1 VGTVGA
7 TGLAG
12 MVAMANEA
20 VESENLF
27 TVSLGKNAE
36 AVRSWSEGLRK
47 DLGLNSVEVRK
58 SSATFYAMFE
68 SMKLGEENSLKLS
81 KGLTQLSYDMASF
94 YNLDPSVAFEK
105 LQAGIS
111 GETEPLKQLGII
123 VSETTVNNYAMTQGM
138 IKQGEQLN
146 EQGKVMARYGVIMEA
161 TAKAQGDMARTLDSP
176 VNQLRIMGEQAKQ
189 TAIAFGTLLIP
200 MEQKVI
206 TELKK
211 FTDYMSNLSDEERE
225 NMVQMA
231 LWGVGL
237 SLLIGTAL
245 KGTLAIMELIAT
257 MRELGIVISAAGAAK
272 FGIWAAAIAAA
283 VTIAV
288 MAYDRFENKQ
298 KEILN
303 GIDNQIKANN
313 NLIKSRQEDASSIK
327 NLVSEYDE
335 LKTKAKLT
343 AIEQERIHEI
353 SEKLKDL
360 IPNVNGV
367 FKEQGGIFDVN
378 TTAALKY
385 ADQLNNVKKIMIEN
399 QMLQAKSDLQKSV
412 VALEKFSPLRS
423 IFSQASGNYRQF
435 LQFVESKSGHL
446 TRQEI
451 NDYRGRF
458 DWALNKNDQTEF
470 SILLDDLLMKNKTYN
485 MINDLSKQGKLQTD
499 DTPPP
504 TGSNKTD
511 YSANKTGD
519 KKKDELTFRQR
530 YEAALIGL
538 GNKKAGAY
546 PGTDMSGDL
555 LSLYNSYIDEFA
567 GIPGSN
573 MNDPRVS
580 GIIQA
585 RNELQQ
591 ANNQASKKKIA
602 DAQLKQNAEYW
613 KKYNEVNPN
622 IMQSQGLTPGQFN
635 HYESSENGRY
645 TRYGERSN
653 PQGGRVG
660 YNGGVGEYEGGE
672 RTDSI
677 NFDYASS
684 SMTRPGRLQNPNAT
698 IPLTPEQLKKIAEMT
713 LKSDQDAYLK
723 EIAENTAATERAV
736 KGRDNIGMTLAAL
749 GQGGSLGEMAS
760 GFMSQIAT
768 KGFTGA
774 MSSWIEN
781 SDKNNGLAPWLKS
794 KLFGTDGKP
803 GKGLTAISSLYT
815 AYQGA
820 SEGGAL
826 GGALAGAEAGM
837 TIGGP
842 IGAGIGALAGLLFG
856 GSEASKRAQ
865 ERAEALQAAQLEQLR
880 KLNNAIV
887 PVSDYFR
894 SAGLNMLPSSATFG
908 SGNLATSY
916 AVQSSRGVR

>member
-1 VGTVGA
+1 
-7 TGLAG
+7 
-12 MVAMANEA
+12 
-20 VESENLF
+20 
-27 TVSLGKNAE
+27 
-36 AVRSWSEGLRK
+36 
-47 DLGLNSVEVRK
+47 
-58 SSATFYAMFE
+58 
-68 SMKLGEENSLKLS
+68 
-81 KGLTQLSYDMASF
+81 
-94 YNLDPSVAFEK
+94 
-105 LQAGIS
+105 
-111 GETEPLKQLGII
+111 
-123 VSETTVNNYAMTQGM
+123 
-138 IKQGEQLN
+138 
-146 EQGKVMARYGVIMEA
+146 
-161 TAKAQGDMARTLDSP
+161 
-176 VNQLRIMGEQAKQ
+176 
-189 TAIAFGTLLIP
+189 
-200 MEQKVI
+200 
-206 TELKK
+206 
-211 FTDYMSNLSDEERE
+211 
-225 NMVQMA
+225 
-231 LWGVGL
+231 
-237 SLLIGTAL
+237 
-245 KGTLAIMELIAT
+245 
-257 MRELGIVISAAGAAK
+257 
-272 FGIWAAAIAAA
+272 
-283 VTIAV
+283 
-288 MAYDRFENKQ
+288 
-298 KEILN
+298 
-303 GIDNQIKANN
+303 
-313 NLIKSRQEDASSIK
+313 
-327 NLVSEYDE
+327 
-335 LKTKAKLT
+335 
-343 AIEQERIHEI
+343 
-353 SEKLKDL
+353 
-360 IPNVNGV
+360 
-367 FKEQGGIFDVN
+367 
-378 TTAALKY
+378 
-385 ADQLNNVKKIMIEN
+385 
-399 QMLQAKSDLQKSV
+399 
-412 VALEKFSPLRS
+412 
-423 IFSQASGNYRQF
+423 
-435 LQFVESKSGHL
+435 
-446 TRQEI
+446 
-451 NDYRGRF
+451 
-458 DWALNKNDQTEF
+458 
-470 SILLDDLLMKNKTYN
+470 
-485 MINDLSKQGKLQTD
+485 
-499 DTPPP
+499 
-504 TGSNKTD
+504 
-511 YSANKTGD
+511 
-519 KKKDELTFRQR
+519 
-530 YEAALIGL
+530 
-538 GNKKAGAY
+538 
-546 PGTDMSGDL
+546 MSGDL

-573 MNDPRVS
+573 MNDPRVA